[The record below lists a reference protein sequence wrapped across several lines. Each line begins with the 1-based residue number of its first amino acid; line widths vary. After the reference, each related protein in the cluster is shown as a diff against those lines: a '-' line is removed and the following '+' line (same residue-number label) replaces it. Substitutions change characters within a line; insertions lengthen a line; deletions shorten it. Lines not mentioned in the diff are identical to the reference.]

1 MPIERYRAEM
11 ADQWDGFISGQAING
26 NFLQSQRFLGYHP
39 EGRFVD
45 ASLVYRDAKGNLRA
59 LIPAAE
65 VDDHGERLFYS
76 HPGTTYGGPIV
87 DAKTCSARRMQA
99 LLSELEEWLRSDGY
113 DCALLK
119 LPPDFMWTRP
129 EAPLMEYLFQLNGW
143 HETCELTTYI
153 DFSDY
158 RENTLSNFS
167 QGKRTNV
174 NNCLKQGLQVEP
186 VDIDSPEVERMYDLL
201 CANLSRHGVRP
212 VHTMDELRLLAGEL
226 IAGENEVLVVRD
238 GERVVGGGWVFYF
251 ANQGMAHT
259 QYLCA
264 DDEYSK
270 LSPMTFL
277 YYSVIE
283 RCREKGFRALSWG
296 ISTEEA
302 GRVLNQG
309 LTESKESFGSVH
321 GVHRRFE
328 KRFTR

>member
-1 MPIERYRAEM
+1 MPLEKYNADMAEK
-11 ADQWDGFISGQAING
+11 WDAFISAQAING

-39 EGRFVD
+39 QGRFSD
-45 ASLVYRDAKGNLRA
+45 ASLVYRDAKGNVRA
-59 LIPAAE
+59 LIPAADVNDE
-65 VDDHGERLFYS
+65 GARLFYS

-87 DAKTCSARRMQA
+87 DEKTCSARRMQS
-99 LLSELEEWLRSDGY
+99 LLDDLEEWLRAEGY
-113 DCALLK
+113 DKAVLK

-153 DFSDY
+153 DYASY

-174 NNCLKQGLQVEP
+174 NNCVKQGLRVEP
-186 VDIDSPEVERMYDLL
+186 VDISSPEAAQMYDIL
-201 CANLSRHGVRP
+201 CANLSRHGVSP
-212 VHTMDELRLLAGEL
+212 VHTLDELQLLAGTL
-226 IAGENEVLVVRD
+226 IADENEVLVVLD
-238 GERVVGGGWVFYF
+238 QGKVVGGGWVFHF
-251 ANQGMAHT
+251 FNQGVAHT

-264 DDEYSK
+264 DEEYSK

-283 RCREKGFRALSWG
+283 RCKAMGFRALSWG

-302 GRVLNQG
+302 GKVLNRG

-328 KRFTR
+328 KRFV